1 LVKNPLNKSEKTTDD
16 ESITGGTHLNQI
28 VNLQFIRASNSKHK
42 KIEFGVEF
50 KTDLK

>member
-1 LVKNPLNKSEKTTDD
+1 MVKNPLNQWERTTDD
-16 ESITGGTHLNQI
+16 ESITGGNRLNQI
-28 VNLQFIRASNSKHK
+28 GNLQFIRASNSKRK